1 MHMTLF
7 GVLIL
12 ATMVASISILTP
24 LRLVIEKMVGYQK
37 GSSLGYSQ
45 LKFMLLFVI
54 HFGNLK
60 LVNN

>member
-1 MHMTLF
+1 MHMTIL

-12 ATMVASISILTP
+12 ATRVTSISILIP
-24 LRLVIEKMVGYQK
+24 LRLVIKKMVGYQK

-45 LKFMLLFVI
+45 LKFKLLFII
-54 HFGNLK
+54 HLGNMK